1 MYSSFISQ
9 VMGVVV
15 TTRGKKDVQVTMY
28 QVTSC
33 LSLVFIWHLNMIL
46 FMSLHPRNTLNKND
60 SAVRKC
66 VYC

>member
-9 VMGVVV
+9 AMGVVV
-15 TTRGKKDVQVTMY
+15 TTRGKKDVQVMMN

-33 LSLVFIWHLNMIL
+33 LGLVFIWHLNMIL
-46 FMSLHPRNTLNKND
+46 FMSLHPRNMLNKND

-66 VYC
+66 V